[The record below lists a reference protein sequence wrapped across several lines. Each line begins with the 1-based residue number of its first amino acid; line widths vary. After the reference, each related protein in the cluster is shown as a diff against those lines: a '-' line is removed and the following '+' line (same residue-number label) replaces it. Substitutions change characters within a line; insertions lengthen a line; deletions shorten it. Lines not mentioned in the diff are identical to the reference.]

1 MVRAAH
7 RETNIMNAQTNNE
20 ILELADHE
28 LDSVVG
34 GNIAVAVVVGL
45 ATNALYDWLKA
56 PGDVKAWES
65 HLKSIL

>member
-1 MVRAAH
+1 
-7 RETNIMNAQTNNE
+7 MNVQTNNE

>member
-1 MVRAAH
+1 MVRAAR

-20 ILELADHE
+20 IRELADHE
-28 LDSVVG
+28 LDSVAG